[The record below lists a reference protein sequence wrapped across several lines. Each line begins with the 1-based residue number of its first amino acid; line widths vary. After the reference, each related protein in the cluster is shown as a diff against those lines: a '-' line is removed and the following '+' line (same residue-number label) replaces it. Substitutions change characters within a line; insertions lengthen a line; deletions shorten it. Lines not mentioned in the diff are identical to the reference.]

1 MEAFDTNVVVRLLV
15 HDDEEQ
21 CRQAESAWRNAVANG
36 GAWLATV
43 VLVETIWVLRV
54 AYKFDRATSASA
66 LRRLI
71 SSEGA
76 IVEDAE
82 LVSTAL
88 DAFEQGPA
96 DFSDY
101 VILESARREGA
112 LPLVT
117 FDVALSK
124 TEGTR
129 VL

>member
-1 MEAFDTNVVVRLLV
+1 
-15 HDDEEQ
+15 
-21 CRQAESAWRNAVANG
+21 
-36 GAWLATV
+36 V

-117 FDVALSK
+117 FDVAFSK

>member
-15 HDDEEQ
+15 HDDEQQ
-21 CRQAESAWRNAVANG
+21 CRDAESAWRNAVTAG
-36 GAWLATV
+36 GAWLSTV

-54 AYKFDRATSASA
+54 AYKFDRTTSASA

-71 SSEGA
+71 SSEGVL
-76 IVEDAE
+76 VEDSE

-88 DAFEQGPA
+88 DAFESGPA

-101 VILESARREGA
+101 VILESARRAAA

-117 FDVALSK
+117 FDAVLSK
-124 TEGTR
+124 TDGTR
-129 VL
+129 AL